1 LTGAVALAE
10 GDHRVRVLTA
20 EPPEDTTSAAAGALW
35 GLWGVAVDPTVLLWA
50 AASLRALTDLAERP
64 RSGVRM
70 ASGRSLSA
78 VDHPLPAWFD
88 LLTDVRPCT
97 DDELLSGH
105 RRGMR
110 YTAPMIDMPSHLPY
124 LVRRLLAAGGEI
136 QHRHVD
142 SLGEV
147 SSDADLVI
155 DCAGVGA
162 RQLAADLELIPV
174 RGQQL
179 VGHQPPRHTRVHRDR
194 HRWQH

>member
-1 LTGAVALAE
+1 MTGAVALAE

-105 RRGMR
+105 RYGM
-110 YTAPMIDMPSHLPY
+110 PY

-162 RQLAADLELIPV
+162 RQLAADLDLIPV
-174 RGQQL
+174 RGQ
-179 VGHQPPRHTRVHRDR
+179 
-194 HRWQH
+194 